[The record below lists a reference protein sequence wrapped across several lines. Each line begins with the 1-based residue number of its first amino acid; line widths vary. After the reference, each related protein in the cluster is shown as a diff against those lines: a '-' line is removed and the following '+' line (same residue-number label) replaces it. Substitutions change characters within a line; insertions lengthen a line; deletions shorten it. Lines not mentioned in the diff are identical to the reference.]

1 MLIVNNKVWKVWPF
15 YPGQRYLRMLY
26 ATRPLG
32 HSALQPV
39 AKVLETV
46 AQRASPTN
54 GSWSCARDPPPP
66 LFKVASNTRQCSK
79 LGGTTLN
86 GGEEEGGLLFYL
98 TDLWLA
104 AIWSKTGCFL
114 VSVSQHFCN
123 WLWLVSLVAV
133 FDRKQA
139 MIGQHVKGLFGA
151 K

>member
-1 MLIVNNKVWKVWPF
+1 MLKTWRNNFEW
-15 YPGQRYLRMLY
+15 
-26 ATRPLG
+26 
-32 HSALQPV
+32 
-39 AKVLETV
+39 
-46 AQRASPTN
+46 
-54 GSWSCARDPPPP
+54 
-66 LFKVASNTRQCSK
+66 
-79 LGGTTLN
+79 
-86 GGEEEGGLLFYL
+86 GEEEGGVLFYL

-104 AIWSKTGCFL
+104 AIWSKTGYFL